1 MIDSISFVKFK
12 TICVLYVRELF
23 KKTVKQQHLFSYR
36 PVGLVV

>member
-23 KKTVKQQHLFSYR
+23 KKNRQTTTLIFLQAC
-36 PVGLVV
+36 GLVV